1 VIVKKSVA
9 KHGARTK
16 RRGRKSTSPIG
27 NESLPRKPGKV
38 KSQRPH
44 GITLADLFLWITVVD
59 ECQFHPMG
67 AFERVAVAEG
77 LKSGG
82 NVQQRLQVLEN
93 RFGTLF
99 QRPRP
104 KRQKTNPQEEE
115 SNDAKGSVIETPSP
129 PTFAKRTRSAVPTAR
144 GAALAEIFVTIEH
157 LYHYA
162 LSLGGGQSESD
173 NVLKVK
179 KAIFRLLPSR
189 IRRELDRVFFE
200 TGVRRNRISR
210 SHAWNYRLRKRQRTG
225 EPKKLSDLPRMLP
238 RYPNTPTKPIA

>member
-1 VIVKKSVA
+1 MPVPSDGGLRTCGRCRRIEIRRQRPTTFAGAGEPLRNLVPKASSKK
-9 KHGARTK
+9 TK
-16 RRGRKSTSPIG
+16 
-27 NESLPRKPGKV
+27 NESAGGGKQRRKRQRHRNAFPSHFRKAY
-38 KSQRPH
+38 SQR
-44 GITLADLFLWITVVD
+44 G
-59 ECQFHPMG
+59 
-67 AFERVAVAEG
+67 
-77 LKSGG
+77 S
-82 NVQQRLQVLEN
+82 N
-93 RFGTLF
+93 
-99 QRPRP
+99 RPR
-104 KRQKTNPQEEE
+104 
-115 SNDAKGSVIETPSP
+115 
-129 PTFAKRTRSAVPTAR
+129 
-144 GAALAEIFVTIEH
+144 AALAEIFVTIEH